1 MASILRLSSLSLF
14 LIILTFATCKY
25 PLRVNGDP
33 SDIVCQKA
41 PKEFQQYCYK
51 CFFNYPGS
59 KYADLQTQVNA
70 LINCAL
76 TEAKRVQEIRYNFC
90 DLHKNDTVTVPCVGC
105 NGCYRVIIH
114 SLVSALQDMDK
125 RLFKESETKVSDAI
139 KNHQKCIT
147 LLNLSK
153 YPIPYTL
160 GGALDTF
167 RGFAEVAAS
176 VITQLIH

>member
-1 MASILRLSSLSLF
+1 MLLEHTDGINSKTFFLASF
-14 LIILTFATCKY
+14 LDHSYLCNMKY

-33 SDIVCQKA
+33 SNIVCQKA

-90 DLHKNDTVTVPCVGC
+90 DLHKNDTVTEPCVGC

-139 KNHQKCIT
+139 KNHQNCFT

-153 YPIPYTL
+153 YIPDPIY
-160 GGALDTF
+160 
-167 RGFAEVAAS
+167 S
-176 VITQLIH
+176 